1 MSESNIFTIY
11 GTDPFLIELKRDEV
25 FSELKK
31 NNFLMREI
39 FFNNDKTFKFESLFQ
54 ENEASLFSEKK
65 ILDLRIYSPIT
76 KENTEQFI
84 DFCLKLDQEKSLVLS
99 IYNIDR
105 LTTKKWF
112 KEISKISKV
121 QEVNRVYPNQF
132 RNWVIEQYKKNS
144 LEINEENI
152 GLLIEKTQG
161 NLLAAMQEIKFL
173 KLLNASSNVLME
185 DSSDFEIFNLSD
197 SIFSSDLENS
207 LKILQNLK
215 NKKTPEPVIIWF
227 LYRELER
234 LILIKEDENTFFPG
248 PKSYQNNLK
257 KKSDSLKLDFIV
269 ELKTELAKL
278 DRDFKLG
285 RSDFWK
291 TSEQVLIKL
300 CNPQFF
306 LKTPA

>member
-1 MSESNIFTIY
+1 MSKSKIFTIY

-25 FSELKK
+25 FLELKK
-31 NNFLMREI
+31 NNFFTREI
-39 FFNNDKTFKFESLFQ
+39 FFNNDKTFKFKSLYL

-99 IYNIDR
+99 IFNIDR

-121 QEVNRVYPNQF
+121 HEVKKVYPNQF

-144 LEINEENI
+144 LDINEENI
-152 GLLIEKTQG
+152 SLLIEKTQG
-161 NLLAAMQEIKFL
+161 NFLAAMQEIKFL
-173 KLLNASSNVLME
+173 KLLNASSNFLME

-197 SIFSSDLENS
+197 SILSSDLENS

-215 NKKTPEPVIIWF
+215 NKKTPEPIIIWF

-234 LILIKEDENTFFPG
+234 LILIKEDKNIFFPG
-248 PKSYQNNLK
+248 PKSYQSNLK
-257 KKSDSLKLDFIV
+257 KKSESLKLDFIV
-269 ELKTELAKL
+269 ELKMELAKL

-300 CNPQFF
+300 CNPLFF
-306 LKTPA
+306 SKTLA

>member
-1 MSESNIFTIY
+1 M
-11 GTDPFLIELKRDEV
+11 
-25 FSELKK
+25 
-31 NNFLMREI
+31 
-39 FFNNDKTFKFESLFQ
+39 
-54 ENEASLFSEKK
+54 
-65 ILDLRIYSPIT
+65 
-76 KENTEQFI
+76 
-84 DFCLKLDQEKSLVLS
+84 KLDQENSLVLS

-121 QEVNRVYPNQF
+121 QEVKKVYPNQF

-144 LEINEENI
+144 LDINEENI
-152 GLLIEKTQG
+152 SLLIEKTQG

-173 KLLNASSNVLME
+173 KLLNASSNFLME

-197 SIFSSDLENS
+197 SIFSSDLESS

-215 NKKTPEPVIIWF
+215 NKKTPEPIIIWF

-234 LILIKEDENTFFPG
+234 LILIKEDKNTFFPG
-248 PKSYQNNLK
+248 PKSYQSNLK

-278 DRDFKLG
+278 DRDFK
-285 RSDFWK
+285 
-291 TSEQVLIKL
+291 
-300 CNPQFF
+300 
-306 LKTPA
+306 

>member
-257 KKSDSLKLDFIV
+257 KKSDSLKLDFIN

-306 LKTPA
+306 LKTSA

>member
-257 KKSDSLKLDFIV
+257 KKSDSLKLDFIN

-306 LKTPA
+306 LKTPS

>member
-257 KKSDSLKLDFIV
+257 KKSDSLKLDFIN

>member
-11 GTDPFLIELKRDEV
+11 GTDPFLIEPKRDEV

-257 KKSDSLKLDFIV
+257 KKSDSLKLDFIN

-306 LKTPA
+306 LKTSA

>member
-1 MSESNIFTIY
+1 M
-11 GTDPFLIELKRDEV
+11 
-25 FSELKK
+25 
-31 NNFLMREI
+31 
-39 FFNNDKTFKFESLFQ
+39 
-54 ENEASLFSEKK
+54 
-65 ILDLRIYSPIT
+65 
-76 KENTEQFI
+76 
-84 DFCLKLDQEKSLVLS
+84 KLDQEKSLVLS

-105 LTTKKWF
+105 LATKKWF

-121 QEVNRVYPNQF
+121 QEVNKVYPNQF

-144 LEINEENI
+144 LDINEENI

-173 KLLNASSNVLME
+173 KLLNASSNTLME

-215 NKKTPEPVIIWF
+215 SKKTPEPIIIWF

-234 LILIKEDENTFFPG
+234 LILIKEDKNTFFPG

-257 KKSDSLKLDFIV
+257 KKSDSLKLDFIN

-306 LKTPA
+306 SKTPA

>member
-25 FSELKK
+25 FLELKK
-31 NNFLMREI
+31 NNFFLREI
-39 FFNNDKTFKFESLFQ
+39 FFNNDKTFKFESLYL

-65 ILDLRIYSPIT
+65 ILDLRVYSPIT

-121 QEVNRVYPNQF
+121 QEVKKVYPNQF

-144 LEINEENI
+144 LDVNEENI
-152 GLLIEKTQG
+152 SLLVEKTQG
-161 NLLAAMQEIKFL
+161 NFLAAMQEIKFL
-173 KLLNASSNVLME
+173 KLLNASSNFLME

-215 NKKTPEPVIIWF
+215 NKKTPEPIIIWF

-234 LILIKEDENTFFPG
+234 LILIKEDKNTFFPG
-248 PKSYQNNLK
+248 PKSYQSNLK

-306 LKTPA
+306 SKTSA